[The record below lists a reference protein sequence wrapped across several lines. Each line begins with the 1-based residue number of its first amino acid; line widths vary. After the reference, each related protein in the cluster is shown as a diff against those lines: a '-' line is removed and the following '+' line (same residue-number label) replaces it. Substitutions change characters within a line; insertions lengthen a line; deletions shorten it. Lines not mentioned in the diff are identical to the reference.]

1 MLYQENIFKLTF
13 KAASV
18 AQQVCTEI
26 CQLFSVFSDQN
37 RAKFKQR
44 DYQSFQKVQ
53 LTFHQE
59 GSLFL
64 NKRILK
70 FHRDTTIFNSTY
82 QKVTVM

>member
-13 KAASV
+13 KDVSV
-18 AQQVCTEI
+18 AQQVCNEI
-26 CQLFSVFSDQN
+26 CQLLFCVFSDQN

-59 GSLFL
+59 GSVL
-64 NKRILK
+64 
-70 FHRDTTIFNSTY
+70 
-82 QKVTVM
+82 